1 MYAMFEAIRN
11 CKEEHHQTRL
21 AATAAAAALLPIA
34 TRLQKGY
41 QACDLQRVL
50 QKSAPQIIQALRT
63 RHEKAPGEQHSD
75 HLDHLMQ
82 IVQPET
88 GRYNDRV
95 IFI

>member
-21 AATAAAAALLPIA
+21 AATATVAAVALLPIA
-34 TRLQKGY
+34 SRLQKGY

-63 RHEKAPGEQHSD
+63 RHEKAPGEQHRD
-75 HLDHLMQ
+75 HLDQLMQ
-82 IVQPET
+82 IVKPAT
-88 GRYNDRV
+88 DRYID
-95 IFI
+95 I